1 MSDIKLACD
10 VVEQVKT
17 ICDKHG
23 NNAGELINILHEAQH
38 LHGYL
43 PEEMQRIIASK
54 LRIPVSKVYG
64 LSRNWNK
71 SFPPFKRGCDVS
83 GTRYVT
89 HLLWGRIPTSH
100 KPLPRQIPHRM
111 Q

>member
-43 PEEMQRIIASK
+43 PEERCNGS
-54 LRIPVSKVYG
+54 
-64 LSRNWNK
+64 
-71 SFPPFKRGCDVS
+71 
-83 GTRYVT
+83 
-89 HLLWGRIPTSH
+89 
-100 KPLPRQIPHRM
+100 
-111 Q
+111 

>member
-10 VVEQVKT
+10 VAEQVRT

-23 NNAGELINILHEAQH
+23 NNPGELINILHEAQH

-54 LRIPVSKVYG
+54 LEYPRIESI
-64 LSRNWNK
+64 W
-71 SFPPFKRGCDVS
+71 S
-83 GTRYVT
+83 G
-89 HLLWGRIPTSH
+89 HLLYLLHHDSRKGNIPSPSAWVRHVTCAA
-100 KPLPRQIPHRM
+100 PRSYSKNSNAY
-111 Q
+111 